1 MHAIIFSHIASIL
14 LLTDNGLFEL
24 IWINLINT
32 MKHVNFLKSQSV
44 LNAGDKVDVIC
55 ETGPPY
61 HMLRFVFALKGNNRF
76 CFFQSDAIPIIY
88 TIARDS
94 MVWKDFLV

>member
-1 MHAIIFSHIASIL
+1 M
-14 LLTDNGLFEL
+14 DYFEL

-61 HMLRFVFALKGNNRF
+61 HMLRFVFALKGF
-76 CFFQSDAIPIIY
+76 VFSKVMPFLLSIP
-88 TIARDS
+88 
-94 MVWKDFLV
+94 